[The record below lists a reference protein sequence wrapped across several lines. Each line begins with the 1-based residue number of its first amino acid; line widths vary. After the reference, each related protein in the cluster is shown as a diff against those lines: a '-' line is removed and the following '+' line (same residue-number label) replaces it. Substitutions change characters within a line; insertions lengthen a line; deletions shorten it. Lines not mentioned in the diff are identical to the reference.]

1 MLKISILTLKIS
13 FACSF
18 GGKLTNILHFKTP
31 KLFRLF
37 FGQVHECFRSAL
49 ACIHSRCDIL
59 FTGLSTLSPFISH
72 SLFLSLSLSLPLSSP
87 IYGQGTIVFS
97 KDIKIY
103 SREWR
108 GWGLS
113 PLIKRENVIRL
124 TRGTL
129 QVGFVCCF
137 SYYASLNMIFLTFC
151 HSRRNL
157 IWS

>member
-1 MLKISILTLKIS
+1 MLVLLAVSWLTFFTLKPQIVQTLFWPGTWVLQIS
-13 FACSF
+13 FSMHSF
-18 GGKLTNILHFKTP
+18 QMWYFVQWA
-31 KLFRLF
+31 F
-37 FGQVHECFRSAL
+37 
-49 ACIHSRCDIL
+49 
-59 FTGLSTLSPFISH
+59 H
-72 SLFLSLSLSLPLSSP
+72 SLSLYLSLPLSLSLSLPLSSP

-137 SYYASLNMIFLTFC
+137 SYYASPNMIFLTFC